1 MTVTRRRK
9 NVFRD
14 LGFTAAEA
22 ENLRHRADL
31 MIALTDLIERRRWT
45 QAFAARA
52 IGVTQPRISDLKR
65 GKLARFSLD
74 MLVQMLNRAGAEVR
88 ISVVTRG
95 VRIPRAA

>member
-1 MTVTRRRK
+1 MARRSK
-9 NVFRD
+9 NVVRD
-14 LGFTAAEA
+14 VGFAAAEA

-31 MIALTDLIERRRWT
+31 MIALTDLVEQRRWT

-52 IGVTQPRISDLKR
+52 MGVTQPRISDLKR

-95 VRIPRAA
+95 GHVPRAA